1 MFQIGNERVALVTDT
16 SCDLSDEQLSQY
28 DIRTVALR
36 VATSQGEFRDR
47 LEITQEQLY
56 DLLQRE
62 VPKTSLPLP
71 EDVSNLYRTL
81 HDEGATS
88 ILHLSISGSL
98 SGTFNMV
105 SLLAEDFEDMKIH
118 VFDSKTL
125 SCGLGLLV
133 LEAAE
138 SLQNGMSVEDT
149 IALLEKRREHQLGA
163 FVIRTLEFLRKG
175 GRIGRVEGAIGSLL
189 QIKPVIYVNDEGVY
203 NTLCKARGFSNAL
216 TAMVDEIIRR
226 CNILGCKMIVVV
238 PSKDMKERGLTPTR
252 KEIREDAV
260 AVLKEMVKK
269 CEPHGIRLSLEFCG
283 EPSMTINRFEDAYAI
298 VEEVNSPLVG
308 VTLDQYHFYAMGS
321 GWDTLE
327 KADGKKIFV
336 WHLNGTEDMPCGA
349 YYNNDEKRLWP
360 GAEGDCLPHARY
372 ADTLRKI
379 GFDGDCCTIEIFRPA
394 YYEMSQEENVKK
406 SAEVTR
412 AHVAKYAQ
420 F

>member
-1 MFQIGNERVALVTDT
+1 MKIGFNEGCNRFCENHSVLEDLDLCEKYGFDYIDIQSECLDREIAAGKYTIDDLGAWFADPKHHLKMLSYNALIFFNMK
-16 SCDLSDEQLSQY
+16 Q
-28 DIRTVALR
+28 
-36 VATSQGEFRDR
+36 
-47 LEITQEQLY
+47 TQEEK
-56 DLLQRE
+56 DA
-62 VPKTSLPLP
+62 V
-71 EDVSNLYRTL
+71 
-81 HDEGATS
+81 
-88 ILHLSISGSL
+88 
-98 SGTFNMV
+98 M
-105 SLLAEDFEDMKIH
+105 AE
-118 VFDSKTL
+118 L
-125 SCGLGLLV
+125 
-133 LEAAE
+133 
-138 SLQNGMSVEDT
+138 
-149 IALLEKRREHQLGA
+149 
-163 FVIRTLEFLRKG
+163 
-175 GRIGRVEGAIGSLL
+175 
-189 QIKPVIYVNDEGVY
+189 
-203 NTLCKARGFSNAL
+203 
-216 TAMVDEIIRR
+216 DEIIRR

-372 ADTLRKI
+372 ADTLKQI
-379 GFDGDCCTIEIFRPA
+379 GFDGDCCTIETFRPA
-394 YYEMSQEENVKK
+394 
-406 SAEVTR
+406 
-412 AHVAKYAQ
+412 
-420 F
+420 